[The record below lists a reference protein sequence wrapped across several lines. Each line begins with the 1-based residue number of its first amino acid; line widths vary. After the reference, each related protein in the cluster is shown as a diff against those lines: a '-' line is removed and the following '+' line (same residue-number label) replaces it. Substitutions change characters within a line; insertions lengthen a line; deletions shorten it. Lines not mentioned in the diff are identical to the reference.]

1 MGEKNY
7 LQYVFNNFNVIKE
20 ITEVSGGKYLV
31 KENVEI
37 IDQSAYN
44 YIGVLIL
51 D

>member
-20 ITEVSGGKYLV
+20 ITEVSSREASASGNGGKYLI

-37 IDQSAYN
+37 ID
-44 YIGVLIL
+44 
-51 D
+51 

>member
-20 ITEVSGGKYLV
+20 ITEVSGEKYLI

-37 IDQSAYN
+37 ID
-44 YIGVLIL
+44 
-51 D
+51 